1 MVRSIAEIA
10 GPDSILR
17 NIIVVRD
24 TIEKAAR
31 RLGRQSD
38 QIRLI
43 AATKSIP
50 VERIR
55 QALAAGVT
63 HCGENRLQEALQ
75 KMQSIGETACCWH
88 FIGRLQRR
96 KVKSVVGRFHLIH
109 SVDSVDLAVEINR
122 RAKEAGVQ
130 QMVLLEVN
138 IGEERSK
145 TGFAPFG
152 LAEALPTLDDLSH
165 VRVKGLM
172 AIPPRV
178 GDAETARPYFRALHD
193 LARSAARK
201 TFRHVHLDEL
211 SMGMSHDYE
220 VAVEEGATMVRVG
233 AAIFGAR
240 PEEAVV

>member
-1 MVRSIAEIA
+1 LAEIA
-10 GPDSILR
+10 GPDAIAR
-17 NIIVVRD
+17 NITIVQD

-31 RLGRQSD
+31 RVGRQSE

-55 QALAAGVT
+55 QALEAGVT
-63 HCGENRLQEALQ
+63 HLGENRLQEALQ
-75 KMQSIGETACCWH
+75 KMQLIGERACRWH

-96 KVKSVVGRFHLIH
+96 KVKSVVGRFDLIH
-109 SVDSVDLAVEINR
+109 SVDSVGLAVEINR
-122 RAKEAGVQ
+122 RAKEAGLQ

-138 IGEERSK
+138 IGEEASK
-145 TGFAPFG
+145 TGFAPFA
-152 LAEALPTLDDLSH
+152 LAEALPALDNLAH

-178 GDAETARPYFRALHD
+178 GDAESARPYFRALRD

-201 TFRHVHLDEL
+201 TFRYVHLDEL

-233 AAIFGAR
+233 AAIFGGR
-240 PEEAVV
+240 PEEAAV